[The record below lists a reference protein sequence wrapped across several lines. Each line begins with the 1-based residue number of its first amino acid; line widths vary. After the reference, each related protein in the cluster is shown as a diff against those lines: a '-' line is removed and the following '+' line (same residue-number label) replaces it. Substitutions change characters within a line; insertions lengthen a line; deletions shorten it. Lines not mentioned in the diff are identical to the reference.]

1 MKLSIY
7 EYIYKH
13 SRIFYDFSE
22 LFHNLRAH
30 RVSGAQRASTALRR
44 SEKEGGHRPP
54 KSSRLHK
61 FIKALWTYL
70 HKCIK
75 TLQMYKAFCMQM
87 HVLKKVK
94 YIPNVSY
101 FVNLGHKH
109 KIIVKMRN
117 NIDPKT
123 INWFLG
129 PNKGFKVLV
138 DP

>member
-1 MKLSIY
+1 
-7 EYIYKH
+7 
-13 SRIFYDFSE
+13 
-22 LFHNLRAH
+22 
-30 RVSGAQRASTALRR
+30 
-44 SEKEGGHRPP
+44 
-54 KSSRLHK
+54 
-61 FIKALWTYL
+61 
-70 HKCIK
+70 
-75 TLQMYKAFCMQM
+75 MYKAFCMQM

-123 INWFLG
+123 INWFVG